1 MPLIN
6 LIHEQRLVVRKR
18 DHQVRLAVVTTIGLS
33 ALSFLAAGY
42 FLFNAARFQV
52 MSTVLEAKKQKLQPL
67 LQQLEGNER
76 DRLVMEPK
84 LTTLTSATK
93 STEQWCRIMD
103 HLTVN
108 VPKNVWLNNIRC
120 AQATGSDSG
129 TNLTFQGNSVNHD
142 EAGEFLLRLEA
153 CPDLEA
159 VTLKFIQEKQS
170 DKERVLE
177 FEISAFVAGSRET
190 KKIREKEES

>member
-6 LIHEQRLVVRKR
+6 LIHEQRIVVRQR
-18 DHQVRLAVVTTIGLS
+18 ERQIRFAVVTTIGLS

-42 FLFNAARFQV
+42 FLFNAARYQV
-52 MSTVLEAKKQKLQPL
+52 LSGILEAKKKQMQPL
-67 LQQLEGNER
+67 LQQLASNEH
-76 DRLVMEPK
+76 DRQVMEPK

-93 STEQWCRIMD
+93 ATEQWYRIMD

-108 VPKNVWLNNIRC
+108 IPKSVWLNGVRC
-120 AQATGSDSG
+120 VQGTGQDTG
-129 TNLTFQGNSVNHD
+129 TNLTFVGNSLSHD

-153 CPDLEA
+153 CPDLES

-170 DKERVLE
+170 EKERVLE
-177 FEISAFVAGSRET
+177 FEISAYVAGSREQ
-190 KKIREKEES
+190 KKIKEKEEA